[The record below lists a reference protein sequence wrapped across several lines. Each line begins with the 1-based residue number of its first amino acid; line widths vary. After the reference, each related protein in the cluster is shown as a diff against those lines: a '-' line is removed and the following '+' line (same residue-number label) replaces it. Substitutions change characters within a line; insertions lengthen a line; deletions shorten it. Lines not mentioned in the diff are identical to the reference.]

1 MLTQISYYCK
11 KDPRYF
17 QFITDH
23 FGVQFTKKSFDDP
36 TLTVHAIQDG
46 LDIVA
51 VMLIRKKKECYRI
64 NFIHVAEKYQRQ
76 GYATFLMDYV
86 IKCIHEETKDFVTV
100 ITRVKANNLTSLNF
114 FTKAGYKF
122 KTYECRS
129 ETVDINGSITTTIK
143 PAYILTYDYGKQ
155 DPFKQD

>member
-23 FGVQFTKKSFDDP
+23 FGVQFTEKSFDDP

-143 PAYILTYDYGKQ
+143 PAYILTYDYGKEN
-155 DPFKQD
+155 PFKQD

>member
-1 MLTQISYYCK
+1 MLTEISYYCQK
-11 KDPRYF
+11 RPEFF
-17 QFITDH
+17 QFISDY
-23 FGVQFTKKSFDDP
+23 FKVEFTEKSFNDP
-36 TLTVHAIQDG
+36 NLSVHAIKDG

-51 VMLIRKKKECYRI
+51 VMLMRKKKECYRI

-76 GYATFLMDYV
+76 GYATFLIDYV
-86 IKCIHEETKDFVTV
+86 TKSIHEETKDFVTV
-100 ITRVKANNLTSLNF
+100 ITRVKANNLASLNF

-143 PAYILTYDYGKQ
+143 PAYILTYDYGKE